1 MLILLLVFGYLFTKV
16 LIKSVGSFEALTL
29 GLLLSIGMFTF
40 LIYIYSWIGIKIT
53 TLSVLVTLFLL
64 IVTCYLMCKKFKIDV
79 LQLSSFKFNKINE
92 FTLIEKVIAISI
104 LGVLG
109 LSFFLSLYFPITVWD
124 ALALYDFRAKIIT
137 ETGFFV
143 QVARNYE
150 YFAHYPLFTS
160 LSHTVFYLVG
170 TNNPQF
176 IYSILFICFGS
187 VFYLNLKNIANRKV
201 ALVATLLL
209 ITIPEI
215 FQHST
220 IAYTNLP
227 YTIFYVSGLI
237 YLYNAY
243 IYERLDLL
251 FVSSLLIGLSTWV
264 RSDLPFWLTGILF
277 VILLSIIKKSI
288 KPILIYLVPFLI
300 IQQPWSRFNS
310 SMFGKSYSTVG
321 QVTNASSSLMQGID
335 INRLIDI
342 FMYIYNNVF
351 IAWGTLSVL
360 FISFVIISIVNKS
373 IKKTLFFLG
382 FIIVDLFLLFAG
394 TYLFSMHVN
403 EWKEIADSAVRMSMF
418 FPPLMLYY
426 ISIVIGKTDIKLLK

>member
-1 MLILLLVFGYLFTKV
+1 MLILLIVLGYLMTKV
-16 LIKSVGSFEALTL
+16 LIKSVGFFEALSL
-29 GLLLSIGMFTF
+29 GLLLSIGISTF
-40 LIYIYSWIGIKIT
+40 LIFIYSWVGIKIT
-53 TLSVLVTLFLL
+53 VLSVVVMLFLL
-64 IVTCYLMCKKFKIDV
+64 IITSLLICKKLKVGV
-79 LQLSSFKFNKINE
+79 LQLSSFKFGNIGE
-92 FTLIEKVIAISI
+92 FTWTERIVILLIIGS
-104 LGVLG
+104 LG

-170 TNNPQF
+170 ITNPQF
-176 IYSILFICFGS
+176 VYSMLFICFGT
-187 VFYLNLKNIANRKV
+187 VFFINLKKISNRRV

-243 IYERLDLL
+243 INERLDMLL
-251 FVSSLLIGLSTWV
+251 VSSLLIGLSTWV

-277 VILLSIIKKSI
+277 VITLSVIKKSI
-288 KPILIYLVPFLI
+288 KPILIYLVPFLV

-351 IAWGTLSVL
+351 VTWGALSVL

-382 FIIVDLFLLFAG
+382 FIIVNLFLLFVG
-394 TYLFSMHVN
+394 TYLFSMNVN